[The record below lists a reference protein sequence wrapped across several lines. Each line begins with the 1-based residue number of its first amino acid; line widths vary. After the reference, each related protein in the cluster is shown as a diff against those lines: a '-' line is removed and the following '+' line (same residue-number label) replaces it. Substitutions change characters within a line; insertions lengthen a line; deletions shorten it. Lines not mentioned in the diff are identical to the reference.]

1 MFLFL
6 FLLLVFWCGVGTISQ
21 INFVVVVVVLSFSP
35 LLRLLFFVCS
45 FFDLVGSQS
54 RVGDRLLRIGVVS
67 RQNGTAVCLESVHL
81 CLFLCETVKRSFVL
95 LVVVVVVVVL
105 LIATPPC
112 KFNSCNTFGSTSS
125 PHCTSAQTQSDPD
138 PYIQPRAGAGSGVI
152 DLLTPLGK

>member
-21 INFVVVVVVLSFSP
+21 INFVVVVVVLSFSS

-81 CLFLCETVKRSFVL
+81 CLFLCETVAVSQE
-95 LVVVVVVVVL
+95 
-105 LIATPPC
+105 
-112 KFNSCNTFGSTSS
+112 KFRPFG
-125 PHCTSAQTQSDPD
+125 
-138 PYIQPRAGAGSGVI
+138 GGGGSGGAS
-152 DLLTPLGK
+152 DCNSTL